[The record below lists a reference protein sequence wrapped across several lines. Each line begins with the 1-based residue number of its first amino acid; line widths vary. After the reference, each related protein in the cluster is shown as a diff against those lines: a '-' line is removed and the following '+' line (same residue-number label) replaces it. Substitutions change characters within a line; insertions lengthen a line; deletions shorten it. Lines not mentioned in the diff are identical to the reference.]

1 MTTERASSEEITWE
15 VKQVLDKKVNPVTGN
30 VEYLLQWKN
39 WEGSPTWE
47 PEDNCDCKVLIN
59 KFEKELRKRENSS
72 NVSQTPTRQ
81 PIPKGRGRSTIKRR
95 TNVLRSSS
103 SSSRSA
109 SQPPANRSQSK
120 ASSQSQCLALRRS
133 DRVRE
138 SSSKTIV
145 DLTLD
150 SSDSDQ
156 AHAATAATSST
167 IPFEETNAIEWF
179 DSNEGP
185 RAKSLSP
192 QEICDSSCS
201 ELDEDQIK
209 ERKLRLSEI
218 LGAQNGER
226 IHLIVKW
233 HGVREPER
241 VPLKVLRT
249 IYCQEIL
256 DFLIKKIKWT

>member
-1 MTTERASSEEITWE
+1 MTTEQASSEEITWE

-39 WEGSPTWE
+39 WDGSPTWE

-72 NVSQTPTRQ
+72 NVSQTPTKQ
-81 PIPKGRGRSTIKRR
+81 SIPKGRGRSTIKRR
-95 TNVLRSSS
+95 ANVLRSSS

-109 SQPPANRSQSK
+109 SQPPSNRSQTK
-120 ASSQSQCLALRRS
+120 VNSQSTALALRRS
-133 DRVRE
+133 DRVKE
-138 SSSKTIV
+138 SSSRNLV

-150 SSDSDQ
+150 SSDTD
-156 AHAATAATSST
+156 HATDPVT
-167 IPFEETNAIEWF
+167 IPNEETHAIEWF

-201 ELDEDQIK
+201 EMDEDKIK

-218 LGAQNGER
+218 LGAQNGEP

-241 VPLKVLRT
+241 VPLKVLRKV
-249 IYCQEIL
+249 YCQEIL

>member
-1 MTTERASSEEITWE
+1 MTTEQQASSEEITWE

-39 WEGSPTWE
+39 WDGSPTWE

-72 NVSQTPTRQ
+72 NVSQTPSKQ
-81 PIPKGRGRSTIKRR
+81 AIPKGRGRSTTKRR
-95 TNVLRSSS
+95 VNVLRSSS

-109 SQPPANRSQSK
+109 SQPPANRSQSRVGLQ
-120 ASSQSQCLALRRS
+120 SQSLALRRS
-133 DRVRE
+133 NRVKE
-138 SSSKTIV
+138 SANRNVV
-145 DLTLD
+145 DLTFD
-150 SSDSDQ
+150 TSDSDQ
-156 AHAATAATSST
+156 AHATTPGT
-167 IPFEETNAIEWF
+167 IPVEETNAIEWF

-192 QEICDSSCS
+192 QEIPDSSCS
-201 ELDEDQIK
+201 EMDEDQIK
-209 ERKLRLSEI
+209 ERKLRLAEI
-218 LGAQNGER
+218 LGAQNGEP

-233 HGVREPER
+233 HGVKEPER
-241 VPLKVLRT
+241 VPLKVLRVV
-249 IYCQEIL
+249 YCQEVL